1 MALTSSRATVCEQM
15 AATWQTPAVTW
26 NSRRNAWP
34 IAVVADA
41 LVVIVFAAV
50 GRANHHESA
59 GANGVWH
66 TAWPFLLG
74 TTLALGLTALTKA
87 DPLGLRGGVRVWLW
101 TLGIGM
107 VVRHSIGHGTP
118 LAFVI
123 VALLVLG
130 ALFLGWRLALGR
142 QRWRSR
148 FRFFSR

>member
-1 MALTSSRATVCEQM
+1 MS
-15 AATWQTPAVTW
+15 W

-50 GRANHHESA
+50 GRSNHHESA
-59 GANGVWH
+59 GAAGVWH

-74 TTLALGLTALTKA
+74 TALALALCAATRT
-87 DPLGLRGGVRVWLW
+87 DPLSLRAGVRVWLW
-101 TLGIGM
+101 TVVIGM
-107 VVRHSIGHGTP
+107 VVRASLGEGIA
-118 LAFVI
+118 LSFII

-130 ALFLGWRLALGR
+130 ALFLGWRFALGW

-148 FRFFSR
+148 LPSLKR